1 MHMAEAARDSIE
13 SVVIVPHT
21 QPAEQ
26 LLFGTYNK
34 PTITVADGVRGGA
47 WVSMVVV
54 DGIVQSGVG
63 EMIPISALV
72 PALVLPGALIGG
84 IIGFAAE
91 EIQDSRDAMTEA
103 LRKSASEPLSNM
115 KIANDAFSTLRHVQ
129 SLDVTVIAPT
139 TQLPKN
145 ADAVLLIRL
154 VEILINVQDENAEIT
169 TYVEATLRRA
179 ASGTLVWHQ
188 TYAYKDKDR
197 LSDWTQSDAALWRN
211 YINFARHYIGRRI
224 AEDLFERYEL
234 RHDLHPV
241 PNSTV
246 KRVANNNW
254 RGKSKDLRPTFSW
267 VLDLKEGG
275 SASPWAASINEN
287 DIRYDFEIYDR
298 ERLVYSARKLP
309 EAHHEISKPLDACK
323 EYWWTVRPSYNV
335 GGRARQGEW
344 MRFYTRLDLQDGRVG
359 ENASQLP
366 AFLGGFAELKTHC

>member
-1 MHMAEAARDSIE
+1 MHMAEVARDSIE

-21 QPAEQ
+21 PPAEL
-26 LLFGTYNK
+26 LLFGTYNQ
-34 PTITVADGVRGGA
+34 PTFTVADGVRAGA

-54 DGIVQSGVG
+54 DGITQSDVG
-63 EMIPISALV
+63 GMMPVSALV
-72 PALVLPGALIGG
+72 PELVLPGALIGG
-84 IIGFAAE
+84 IVGFISE
-91 EIQDSRDAMTEA
+91 EIQDSRDALTEA
-103 LRKSASEPLSNM
+103 LRNSASEPLTNM
-115 KIANDAFSTLRHVQ
+115 TFANDAFSALRHVQ
-129 SLDVTVIAPT
+129 SLDVTVIAPA

-179 ASGTLVWHQ
+179 ASGTVLWRQ

-197 LSDWTQSDAALWRN
+197 LSDWTQSDAALWHN
-211 YINFARHYIGRRI
+211 YINFARHYIARRI

-234 RHDLHPV
+234 RHDLHPI

-254 RGKSKDLRPTFSW
+254 RGKSKNLRPTLSW
-267 VLDLKEGG
+267 TLDLKGGG
-275 SASPWAASINEN
+275 SSSSWAASINES
-287 DIRYDFEIYDR
+287 DTLYDLEIYDR
-298 ERLVYSARKLP
+298 ERLVYSVGQLP

-344 MRFYTRLDLQDGRVG
+344 MRFYTRLDLQDGRTG

-366 AFLGGFAELKTHC
+366 AFLGGFAELKTRC